1 MADVLALTAC
11 SLKTRH
17 RVVLIGILVG
27 VLAAC
32 TSTPPPLP
40 PLPETPAQL
49 QQVVVKIQQQ
59 LLENP
64 EGIRLHQR
72 VAQAHLMLG
81 EFEHADRQAREA
93 LRLAPL
99 DPDLIELQGTI
110 AMALRKNSRAL
121 KFFQSALRI
130 KPDRPSLHRKTGQV
144 HERLNE
150 LPQAVSA
157 LEEAL
162 QHDRNDRVALHL
174 LAQIQLRQRLFED
187 ALETVQ
193 LLLIQEPGAAAA
205 RQLRIRIYLE
215 QGNLYYAK
223 TLIEQGLQDT
233 PESIDLQLNLLR
245 VHYLQEE
252 WDTVLSLASTLEASQ
267 PLPSEAQVIRALTY
281 VQRREYETARQQLEP
296 LVQKTPLDAE
306 LLLAMGFLELGEGN
320 LREATVWLERAV
332 QVNPKS
338 ALAHYLRASVHL
350 RQGDILQ
357 GNLALQRALELDP
370 HNPKYRQLHLQALL
384 LDGQLLQVERTLKSW
399 RKSEPLNPDL
409 MFLECQYLLL
419 KRQYSEAEILV
430 RQALAIQGSEP
441 LNLLLVQALY
451 LQGKYASALEGSEAL
466 FLRQPWHWEIVH
478 LHARILARMGRM
490 ESAKKLGER
499 FIFRQD
505 SQGQAHLLLGDL
517 HREQN
522 DPARAIKYYQ
532 TGLERYPE
540 HTALLDALSSAHAEA
555 GQWTELRDLLE
566 IRVRRDAVQDSALV
580 LRLLER
586 LILAYR
592 NLGENE
598 RARETWVR
606 YQELNTG
613 RNGQQPLLLPD
624 PFILPSRIRSRLG
637 AELSG

>member
-1 MADVLALTAC
+1 
-11 SLKTRH
+11 
-17 RVVLIGILVG
+17 
-27 VLAAC
+27 
-32 TSTPPPLP
+32 
-40 PLPETPAQL
+40 
-49 QQVVVKIQQQ
+49 
-59 LLENP
+59 
-64 EGIRLHQR
+64 
-72 VAQAHLMLG
+72 
-81 EFEHADRQAREA
+81 
-93 LRLAPL
+93 
-99 DPDLIELQGTI
+99 
-110 AMALRKNSRAL
+110 
-121 KFFQSALRI
+121 
-130 KPDRPSLHRKTGQV
+130 
-144 HERLNE
+144 
-150 LPQAVSA
+150 
-157 LEEAL
+157 
-162 QHDRNDRVALHL
+162 
-174 LAQIQLRQRLFED
+174 
-187 ALETVQ
+187 
-193 LLLIQEPGAAAA
+193 
-205 RQLRIRIYLE
+205 
-215 QGNLYYAK
+215 
-223 TLIEQGLQDT
+223 
-233 PESIDLQLNLLR
+233 
-245 VHYLQEE
+245 
-252 WDTVLSLASTLEASQ
+252 
-267 PLPSEAQVIRALTY
+267 
-281 VQRREYETARQQLEP
+281 
-296 LVQKTPLDAE
+296 
-306 LLLAMGFLELGEGN
+306 
-320 LREATVWLERAV
+320 
-332 QVNPKS
+332 
-338 ALAHYLRASVHL
+338 
-350 RQGDILQ
+350 
-357 GNLALQRALELDP
+357 
-370 HNPKYRQLHLQALL
+370 
-384 LDGQLLQVERTLKSW
+384 VERTLKSW

-409 MFLECQYLLL
+409 MFLESQHLLL
-419 KRQYSEAEILV
+419 KRQYSEAETLV

-466 FLRQPWHWEIVH
+466 FLQQPWHWEIVH
-478 LHARILARMGRM
+478 LHARILARVGRM

-522 DPARAIKYYQ
+522 DPARAIKHYQ

>member
-1 MADVLALTAC
+1 MADVLARTAC
-11 SLKTRH
+11 SLKTRW
-17 RVVLIGILVG
+17 RVVLLGVLVG
-27 VLAAC
+27 VLTAC

-40 PLPETPAQL
+40 PLPEAPAQL
-49 QQVVVKIQQQ
+49 HQVVVETQQQ

-64 EGIRLHQR
+64 EDARLHQR
-72 VAQAHLMLG
+72 VAQAYLMLG
-81 EFEHADRQAREA
+81 EFENADRQAREA

-99 DPDLIELQGTI
+99 NPDLIELQGTI
-110 AMALRKNSRAL
+110 AMALGKNSRAL

-130 KPDRPSLHRKTGQV
+130 KPDHPSLHRKTGQV

-162 QHDRNDRVALHL
+162 QYDRNDRVALYL
-174 LAQIQLRQRLFED
+174 LAQIQLRQRLYED

-193 LLLIQEPGAAAA
+193 LLLVQEPGDAVAL
-205 RQLRIRIYLE
+205 QLRIRIYLE

-223 TLIEQGLQDT
+223 TLIEQGLQEV
-233 PESIDLQLNLLR
+233 PESVDLQLNLLR
-245 VHYLQEE
+245 VHYLQED
-252 WDTVLSLASTLEASQ
+252 WDTVLSLASTLEARQ
-267 PLPSEAQVIRALTY
+267 PLPSEGQVIRALTY
-281 VQRREYETARQQLEP
+281 VQQREYETARQRLEP
-296 LVQKTPLDAE
+296 LVQEAPLDAE
-306 LLLAMGFLELGEGN
+306 LLLAMGLLELGEGN

-332 QVNPKS
+332 QVNPKY

-350 RQGDILQ
+350 RQGGFLQ

-370 HNPKYRQLHLQALL
+370 HNPKYQQLHLQALL
-384 LDGQLLQVERTLKSW
+384 LDGQLLQVERMLKSW

-409 MFLECQYLLL
+409 MFLEAQHLLL
-419 KRQYSEAEILV
+419 KRQYGDAETLV
-430 RQALAIQGSEP
+430 RQALAIQDSEP

-451 LQGKYASALEGSEAL
+451 LQGKYASALEDSEAL
-466 FLRQPWHWEIVH
+466 FLRQPWRWEIVH
-478 LHARILARMGRM
+478 LHARILARVGRV
-490 ESAKKLGER
+490 EPAKTLGER

-517 HREQN
+517 HREQ
-522 DPARAIKYYQ
+522 DDQARAIKHYQ

-555 GQWTELRDLLE
+555 GHWAELRDLLE
-566 IRVRRDAVQDSALV
+566 IRVRRDAIQDSALA

-598 RARETWVR
+598 RAREIWVR
-606 YQELNTG
+606 YQELSTG
-613 RNGQQPLLLPD
+613 RSGQQPLLLPD
-624 PFILPSRIRSRLG
+624 PFILPSWTRSRLG
-637 AELSG
+637 TELSG